1 VLPDKLK
8 RLQVAIGAV
17 PSGVLTR
24 ESQYTFTYAR
34 DTAEQP
40 PVSLL
45 MLPDRLVHHDGD
57 LFPSMD
63 MNLPEGF
70 LFMAIRDRHP
80 KQTLTKMH
88 LLALIGDNGIGRVGF
103 ALEGQPLA
111 TQATVDRQTLLQS
124 TAGPRLFGELVDA
137 YLSVSAGV
145 SGVQPKLML
154 PTRTMVPIPDVIVK
168 LAGPD
173 YPGLASNEYLC
184 MEAARHAGIEVSKV
198 DLSAD
203 GTILVV
209 DRFDMDAQGRRVGF
223 EDIAALMGRQVYDR
237 LSNRKYEGSYEAL
250 AEIVRI
256 FSSEP
261 ATDLASFYDQ
271 LVLSVMVR
279 NGDAHLKNFGLLYTS
294 AHDARLAPLFD
305 VVTTTIYTYQR
316 PGGDEAVDRTLAL
329 KLRAGKHGSRAYPDT
344 ETLLRFGREVCGVR
358 RPQHVIDRIAQAMR
372 ETLAAAH
379 GDTRID
385 ARLLEKLRP
394 EWEGGLG
401 YATRLA
407 R

>member
-17 PSGVLTR
+17 PSGLLTR
-24 ESQYTFTYAR
+24 ESQYTFAYAR
-34 DTAEQP
+34 DAADQP

-70 LFMAIRDRHP
+70 LFMAIRERHP

-103 ALEGQPLA
+103 TLEGQAPA
-111 TQATVDRQTLLQS
+111 VQPTVDRQTLLQS

-137 YLSVSAGV
+137 YLSMSAGV

-184 MEAARHAGIEVSKV
+184 MEAARRAGIEVSKV
-198 DLSAD
+198 ELSAD
-203 GTILVV
+203 GSILVV
-209 DRFDMDAQGRRVGF
+209 DRFDIDAQGRRVGF

-261 ATDLASFYDQ
+261 ATDLARFYEQ

-294 AHDARLAPLFD
+294 AHDPRLAPLFD
-305 VVTTTIYTYQR
+305 VVTTTLYTYQR

-344 ETLLRFGREVCGVR
+344 ETLLRFGREACGVR
-358 RPQHVIDRIAQAMR
+358 RPQQVIDRIAQAMR
-372 ETLAAAH
+372 ETLAAAR
-379 GDTRID
+379 GDARID
-385 ARLLEKLRP
+385 ASLLEKLAT

-401 YATRLA
+401 HATRAA